1 MRSAVPAACRV
12 PLPTWGLVL
21 MLLPAS
27 LLLLTVLALPVLQ
40 HQWVIVLYTF
50 GVLLLGFALYA
61 VLQLLR
67 RCRVVAFVHNPEVT
81 MGRWSA
87 GALAA
92 SLTAF
97 PTFLLAVAI
106 YAYVRLDVG
115 AAVACAIGAG
125 CVIGAAVWGCVQLAL
140 RLEADRL
147 GSRDLGERYSTHL
160 LSIPEAGQEA
170 PLMRAFLRDSIV
182 HNDSAEWNFAHGR

>member
-1 MRSAVPAACRV
+1 M

-27 LLLLTVLALPVLQ
+27 LLLATVLALPVLQ

-50 GVLLLGFALYA
+50 GVLLLGCFLYA

-67 RCRVVAFVHNPEVT
+67 RCRVVIFVHNPEVST
-81 MGRWSA
+81 GRWRA

-92 SLTAF
+92 ALTAL
-97 PTFLLAVAI
+97 PTFLFAVLI
-106 YAYVRLDVG
+106 YVYVRLDAG
-115 AAVACAIGAG
+115 ACAACAIGAG
-125 CVIGAAVWGCVQLAL
+125 CVLGTAVWGGVCLAL
-140 RLEADRL
+140 RLEDTFL

-170 PLMRAFLRDSIV
+170 PLMRAFLRDSMA
-182 HNDSAEWNFAHGR
+182 HNDSAAWRHANGR